1 MGSPPGEP
9 EVKMLTRSPIKLHW
23 LRHSTIWKLPCTKNP
38 VNKECTSTAV
48 YIYLLMNSVEYGRL
62 WKINDKPYEIAW
74 MTAMVGERK
83 VSWRYTWHIING
95 ELIFDFV
102 FVGLPTTNFC
112 IRLVDNKMTDS
123 TQNKVSYL
131 LPYNMVL
138 SFIFVSQKLE
148 KYSGP
153 SSIVGCWESVGPCCS
168 PLYGISLW
176 TKCLYV

>member
-1 MGSPPGEP
+1 MDDCNGGRKKSEL
-9 EVKMLTRSPIKLHW
+9 K
-23 LRHSTIWKLPCTKNP
+23 
-38 VNKECTSTAV
+38 
-48 YIYLLMNSVEYGRL
+48 IY
-62 WKINDKPYEIAW
+62 
-74 MTAMVGERK
+74 MTHH
-83 VSWRYTWHIING
+83 YG

-102 FVGLPTTNFC
+102 SVGLPTIILC

-153 SSIVGCWESVGPCCS
+153 SSIVGC
-168 PLYGISLW
+168 
-176 TKCLYV
+176 